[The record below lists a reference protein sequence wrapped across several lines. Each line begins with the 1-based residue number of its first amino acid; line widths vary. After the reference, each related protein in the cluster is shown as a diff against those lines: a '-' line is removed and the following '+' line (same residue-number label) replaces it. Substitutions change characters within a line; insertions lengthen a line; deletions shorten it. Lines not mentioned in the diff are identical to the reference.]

1 MFKFDA
7 DLNECE
13 TGIWVDFE
21 GSSFLVAHISNMK
34 FQRAL
39 ARLQQPHRKKL
50 ESGGLD
56 PQVQREVICKAMAE
70 AILLDWK
77 NVGSVNE
84 AHSGIKYTSANAFT
98 ALLKNTE
105 FRDFISEVATNL
117 SNYRAQEVEDLG
129 KA

>member
-7 DLNECE
+7 DLSECE
-13 TGIWVDFE
+13 TGVWVDFE

-39 ARLQQPHRKKL
+39 ARNQQPHRKKI
-50 ESGGLD
+50 ESGSLD
-56 PQVQREVICKAMAE
+56 PQIHREVICKSMSE

-77 NVGSVNE
+77 NVGAVSEN
-84 AHSGIKYTSANAFT
+84 AGIKYTPANGFV
-98 ALLKNTE
+98 ALTRNTE
-105 FRDFISEVATNL
+105 FRDFISEFATNL
-117 SNYRAQEVEDLG
+117 SNYRSQEVDDLG